1 MVVDLISRWS
11 LPLLLAL
18 LPVAHPLSL
27 QPLSMARLATA
38 RPATAAAAT
47 PLVCRTPMMT
57 AADERYIDITDIL
70 RMSEGELEAVAGS
83 FGGITMQE
91 DGGDGGGQRE
101 RERQTGRSAT
111 IAKPKPKAKPKN
123 REEVDNEPM
132 WRVLLHNDDVHTWDY
147 VIFAITSVVKTV
159 TKKKAHKITT
169 TVHTQGTATVTVTW
183 KQLAKQYCLKLQGFG
198 LTSSISPDK

>member
-1 MVVDLISRWS
+1 MPV
-11 LPLLLAL
+11 LLAL
-18 LPVAHPLSL
+18 LPLAHALSL
-27 QPLSMARLATA
+27 TRLSAPRLA
-38 RPATAAAAT
+38 RPASVAT
-47 PLVCRTPMMT
+47 PLARRAPLMT
-57 AADERYIDITDIL
+57 APGGPGRYVDITDML
-70 RMSEGELEAVAGS
+70 TMSEGELAAASER
-83 FGGITMQE
+83 FGGFTMQE
-91 DGGDGGGQRE
+91 EGGGGGGERE
-101 RERQTGRSAT
+101 RERSTGRSAT
-111 IAKPKPKAKPKN
+111 IAKPKPKAKPMN

-147 VIFAITSVVKTV
+147 VIYAITTVVKTV